1 MFVCVGCVS
10 DGKEWN
16 VVLKPENERFC
27 LDSFIESIDLNQRKM
42 ATAAESSSSKRNQG
56 KHNGNERNEK
66 KNKRV
71 FRMMKVFEQKH
82 HNDR

>member
-1 MFVCVGCVS
+1 MIVCVGCVS

-42 ATAAESSSSKRNQG
+42 ATAAESSSSK
-56 KHNGNERNEK
+56 NGIRENTTVTREMKK
-66 KNKRV
+66 KNKT
-71 FRMMKVFEQKH
+71 KESSE
-82 HNDR
+82 

>member
-1 MFVCVGCVS
+1 MIVCVGCVS

-42 ATAAESSSSKRNQG
+42 ATAAESSSSKTAPG
-56 KHNGNERNEK
+56 KTQRQREN
-66 KNKRV
+66 
-71 FRMMKVFEQKH
+71 
-82 HNDR
+82 